1 MGKKKG
7 LWRSDA
13 AREALIGYLFIAPW
27 LLGFLAFFAGPIV
40 ASLLL
45 SFTKWDI
52 VSPPHWVGL
61 RNYHWI
67 FTHDTDFYQ
76 AVKVTLKYSAI
87 YLPLEI
93 VMGVAVAMAMNLKA
107 RGIGIFRTLFYL
119 PYVVPAVASV
129 LVWVWIL
136 NPHFGLLDT
145 LLKFIGIGGPNWFG
159 DPAYALW
166 GIVMISLWTIGGS
179 AIIYL
184 AGLQNIPPQLYEAAE
199 IDGANGWQQFWHVTI
214 PMLTPT
220 LFFKLVLGLIGTF
233 QTFTSAFVATKGG
246 PMESTLFYM
255 LYIYNKA
262 FVSLKMGYGSALAWI
277 LTLII
282 LVVTLTVFKSSPY
295 WVHYEA
301 ERK

>member
-1 MGKKKG
+1 
-7 LWRSDA
+7 
-13 AREALIGYLFIAPW
+13 LIGYLFIAPW

-40 ASLLL
+40 ASLVL

-61 RNYHWI
+61 RNYYWI

-76 AVKVTLKYSAI
+76 AVKVTLKYSAT

-107 RGIGIFRTLFYL
+107 RGIGVFRTLFYL

-282 LVVTLTVFKSSPY
+282 LVVTLAVFKSSPY